1 MSKRGGGEAIWLQGR
16 KGRVEPA
23 IRAGG
28 LPRYIY
34 VN

>member
-1 MSKRGGGEAIWLQGR
+1 MSKREGETIWLQGR
-16 KGRVEPA
+16 EGRVEPA
-23 IRAGG
+23 IRAGA